1 MYTLGKQARALFFLY
16 ALAFAIISTAP
27 FFVSAETMEERRL
40 RLESEL
46 AVIEQDIVEKR
57 GVLSEKQA
65 ERTSLERDMA
75 ILDNQIAIAAQ
86 EIRFRDITLSKIRDG
101 ITDKRVAISELDK
114 KVERSEA
121 SLAQL
126 IRRTREIDDLSLSH
140 FVLAGSL
147 SEVFRDLDDF
157 HTLQKA
163 LDVSFQEM
171 ALLRS
176 DLLARRTALES
187 QESDEERL
195 RRLQLLEKKEIERK
209 EREKQQIL
217 TATKGE
223 EKAYQ
228 ELIAERERT
237 AAQIRAVIFEL
248 LGSADISFGT
258 AYEFAKSASVTTGVR
273 PAFLLGILKNESD
286 LGKNVGQ
293 CLLTNEP
300 ERGNGKGVNTGRL
313 FERVMHPNRDVDSF
327 IQITTELGI
336 NWNTQVVSC
345 PQSVGYGGAMGPAQF
360 IPSTWM
366 LYKDRIARATGKN
379 PPNPW
384 LPQTAFTASAIFLA
398 DLGADRGTSAAE
410 REAALRYFAGG
421 NWKNPA
427 FASYGTRVLNF
438 AEDFQKQIDILEGR

>member
-1 MYTLGKQARALFFLY
+1 MYTLGRRARAQFFIY
-16 ALAFAIISTAP
+16 ALALALILIAP
-27 FFVSAETMEERRL
+27 FLVSAETMEERRL
-40 RLESEL
+40 RLEREL
-46 AVIEQDIVEKR
+46 AVIEEDIAEKR

-75 ILDNQIAIAAQ
+75 ILDHKIAIAAQ

-114 KVERSEA
+114 KVARSEA

-140 FVLAGSL
+140 FILAGSL
-147 SEVFRDLDDF
+147 PEVFRDLDDF

-195 RRLQLLEKKEIERK
+195 RRLQLLEKKEIEQK

-217 TATKGE
+217 TTTKGE

-237 AAQIRAVIFEL
+237 AAQIRAAIFEL

-258 AYEFAKSASVTTGVR
+258 AYEFAKAASAATGVR

-300 ERGNGKGVNTGRL
+300 EKGNGKGMNTGRL

-327 IQITTELGI
+327 IQITAELGI
-336 NWNTQVVSC
+336 NWDTQVVSC

-384 LPQTAFTASAIFLA
+384 LPQTAFAASAIFLA
-398 DLGADRGTSAAE
+398 DLGADRGTLSSE
-410 REAALRYFAGG
+410 REASLRYFAGG